1 MRIRDIM
8 KTEVVTLQADE
19 QLSVASDI
27 MHLARIRHLPIVQ
40 KDQLVG
46 IISQRDLFKA
56 SLSSILGFNY
66 ADIRDHLKK
75 VAIKDVMV
83 KKVITIGPDAEI
95 PEAGRIMLA
104 KKIGCLPVVEG
115 SRLVGMVT
123 ETDIIEYYLI
133 HHEECTR
140 GGRRQGG

>member
-8 KTEVVTLQADE
+8 KTEVVTLQANE

-40 KDQLVG
+40 GDQLVG
-46 IISQRDLFKA
+46 IISQRDLYKA
-56 SLSSILGFNY
+56 SLSSLLGYDY
-66 ADIRDHLKK
+66 AENRDHLKK
-75 VAIKDVMV
+75 VAIKDVMMKRV
-83 KKVITIGPDAEI
+83 ATIGPDAEI
-95 PEAGRIMLA
+95 AEAGCIMLA

-123 ETDIIEYYLI
+123 ETDILEYYLT
-133 HHEECTR
+133 HHREC
-140 GGRRQGG
+140 G

>member
-1 MRIRDIM
+1 M
-8 KTEVVTLQADE
+8 KSEVVTLQADE
-19 QLSVASDI
+19 VLSVASDI

-40 KDQLVG
+40 GDQLVG

-56 SLSSILGFNY
+56 SLSSILGYDY

-83 KKVITIGPDAEI
+83 KKVITIGPDAKI

-115 SRLVGMVT
+115 SRLMGMVT
-123 ETDIIEYYLI
+123 ETDIIDYYLT
-133 HHEECTR
+133 HHDQCT
-140 GGRRQGG
+140 GVTGRE